1 MSEALV
7 ISPAVTDLVLS
18 GVMFAAML
26 LAVVIGLRPLQRLVR
41 HQEQQFDR
49 VLRGQLLMDIKPRSA
64 TVATVFFVVLC
75 GAVGYLLL
83 QSMVAVLLFAVGGTV
98 APVLALRWLRARRI
112 QKLESQLVEGIHTL
126 AAGVRAGLNLVQSLE
141 LVARDGPVPLKQE
154 FSHLIREYEYG
165 TPLDQAM
172 DNAGT
177 RIGSGD
183 FRLLFSAL
191 QTHRERGGDLGDTLD
206 RIAASIREIQRLESR
221 VEALT
226 AEGRVTARVLAGFP
240 AVVLGIIYL
249 IDAAPVSLLFTD
261 TVGKAILT
269 AIVVLN
275 VLSFLWIRRIVAI
288 DI

>member
-1 MSEALV
+1 MAAAM
-7 ISPAVTDLVLS
+7 SPAVTQAVLS
-18 GVMFAAML
+18 VVVFGATL
-26 LAVVIGLRPLQRLVR
+26 LAVWIGARPLGRLVLQ
-41 HQEQQFDR
+41 QERQFDR
-49 VLRGQLLMDIKPRSA
+49 TLRGQLLMDISPRSA
-64 TVATVFFVVLC
+64 TVASVFFIVLC
-75 GAVGYLLL
+75 GAVGY
-83 QSMVAVLLFAVGGTV
+83 VLVESVVGMFVFAAAGAV
-98 APVLALRWLRARRI
+98 APMLALRWLRRRRVK
-112 QKLESQLVEGIHTL
+112 KLEGQLVEGIHTL

-141 LVARDGPVPLKQE
+141 LVARDGPIPLKQE
-154 FSHLIREYEYG
+154 FAHMLREYEYG
-165 TPLDQAM
+165 VPLEQAM
-172 DNAGT
+172 ENAGT

-206 RIAASIREIQRLESR
+206 RIATSIREIQRLESR

-249 IDAAPVSLLFTD
+249 IDAAPVALLFTD
-261 TVGKAILT
+261 TVGKVILT
-269 AIVVLN
+269 LIVVLN